1 MTDHTMKKNPA
12 SIPHSIWPADEIK
25 RAEREAADSLGLTLY
40 ELMLRA
46 GEAAFQ
52 VARDAYPDSRRWL
65 VLCGHGN
72 NGGDGY
78 VVARLA
84 KAAGIE
90 VTLLAQESD
99 KPLPEEAAQAREAW
113 LNAGGV
119 IHASDIIWPDHIDVI
134 IDALLGT
141 GLTQAPRTS
150 LSTLIE
156 RANSHSSPVVAIDIP
171 SGLLAQTGA
180 TPGAVMNAAHTVTF
194 VALKPGLLT
203 GKARD
208 VVGALH
214 FDALGLESWLAGQ
227 EVHIQ
232 RFAASQLSHWL
243 TPRRPTSHK
252 GDHGRLV
259 IIGGDHGT
267 AGAIRMTG
275 EAALRAGA
283 GLVRV
288 LTRSENI
295 APLLTARP
303 ELMVHEL
310 TPQSLDD
317 SLQWADV
324 VVIGPGLGQQEWGK
338 KALQKAENFRKPM
351 LWDAD
356 ALNLLAINPDK
367 RHNRVI
373 TPHPGEAARLLGC
386 SVAEIESDRLLSA
399 RRLVKRYG
407 GVAVLKGAGT
417 VVAAQSHALGII
429 DAGNAGMASGGMGD
443 VLSGIIG
450 ALLGQ
455 KFSPYDAACAGCVAH
470 GAAADVLAAR
480 YGTRGMLATDLFSTL
495 QRIVNPDVI
504 DVNHDESS
512 NSAT

>member
-1 MTDHTMKKNPA
+1 MTDHTVKKNPE
-12 SIPHSIWPADEIK
+12 SIPHSIWHADDL
-25 RAEREAADSLGLTLY
+25 RHAEKEAADSLGITLY
-40 ELMLRA
+40 ELMQRA
-46 GEAAFQ
+46 GEAAFN
-52 VARDAYPDSRRWL
+52 VARTAYPESSHWL
-65 VLCGHGN
+65 ILCGHGN

-84 KAAGIE
+84 VAAGIH
-90 VTLLAQESD
+90 VTLLALESD
-99 KPLPEEAAQAREAW
+99 KPLPEEASAAREAW

-119 IHASDIIWPDHIDVI
+119 IHATDIVWPEEIDVI
-134 IDALLGT
+134 IDGLLGT
-141 GLTQAPRTS
+141 GLRSAPRDPVA
-150 LSTLIE
+150 TLIA
-156 RANSHSSPVVAIDIP
+156 RANAHSAPVVALDIP
-171 SGLLAQTGA
+171 SGLMAQTGT
-180 TPGAVMNAAHTVTF
+180 TPGAVIQAAHTVAF
-194 VALKPGLLT
+194 IALKPGLLT

-208 VVGALH
+208 VTGTLH
-214 FDALGLESWLAGQ
+214 HNALGLESWLAGQ
-227 EVHIQ
+227 ETHVW
-232 RFAASQLSHWL
+232 RVDASLLAQWL
-243 TPRRPTSHK
+243 PPRRPTSHK

-275 EAALRAGA
+275 EAALRCGA

-288 LTRSENI
+288 LTRIENS
-295 APLLTARP
+295 APIITARP

-310 TPQSLDD
+310 TPQSLEE
-317 SLQWADV
+317 SLEWADV
-324 VVIGPGLGQQEWGK
+324 VVIGPGLGQQAWGK
-338 KALQKAENFRKPM
+338 QALQKVENFRKPM

-367 RHNRVI
+367 RHNRI
-373 TPHPGEAARLLGC
+373 LTPHPGEAARLLNC

-417 VVAAQSHALGII
+417 VVASDEALGIV

-455 KFSPYDAACAGCVAH
+455 KLPLYDAACAGCVAH
-470 GAAADVLAAR
+470 GVAADKLAAR
-480 YGTRGMLATDLFSTL
+480 YGTRGMLATDLFCTL
-495 QRIVNPDVI
+495 RRVVNPDVI
-504 DVNHDESS
+504 DVEND
-512 NSAT
+512 

>member
-1 MTDHTMKKNPA
+1 MTDHTVKKNPE
-12 SIPHSIWPADEIK
+12 SIPHSIWHADDL
-25 RAEREAADSLGLTLY
+25 RHAEKEAADSLGITLY
-40 ELMLRA
+40 ELMQRA
-46 GEAAFQ
+46 GEAAFN
-52 VARDAYPDSRRWL
+52 VARTAYPESSHWL
-65 VLCGHGN
+65 ILCGHGN

-84 KAAGIE
+84 VAAGIH
-90 VTLLAQESD
+90 VTLLALESD
-99 KPLPEEAAQAREAW
+99 KPLPEEASAAREAW

-119 IHASDIIWPDHIDVI
+119 IHATDIVWPEEIDVI
-134 IDALLGT
+134 IDGLLGT
-141 GLTQAPRTS
+141 GLRSAPRDPVA
-150 LSTLIE
+150 TLIA
-156 RANSHSSPVVAIDIP
+156 RANAHSAPVVALDIP
-171 SGLLAQTGA
+171 SGLMAQTGT
-180 TPGAVMNAAHTVTF
+180 TPGAVIQAAHTVAF
-194 VALKPGLLT
+194 IALKPGLLT

-208 VVGALH
+208 VTGTLH
-214 FDALGLESWLAGQ
+214 HNALGLESWLAGQ
-227 EVHIQ
+227 ETHVS
-232 RFAASQLSHWL
+232 RVDASLLAQWL
-243 TPRRPTSHK
+243 PPRRPTSHK

-275 EAALRAGA
+275 EAALRCGA

-288 LTRSENI
+288 LTRIENS
-295 APLLTARP
+295 APIITARP

-310 TPQSLDD
+310 TPQSLEE
-317 SLQWADV
+317 SLEWADV
-324 VVIGPGLGQQEWGK
+324 VVIGPGLGQQAWGK
-338 KALQKAENFRKPM
+338 QALQKVENFRKPM

-367 RHNRVI
+367 RHNRI
-373 TPHPGEAARLLGC
+373 LTPHPGEAARLLNC

-417 VVAAQSHALGII
+417 VVASDEALGIV

-455 KFSPYDAACAGCVAH
+455 KLPLYDAACAGCVAH
-470 GAAADVLAAR
+470 GVAADKLAAR
-480 YGTRGMLATDLFSTL
+480 YGTRGMLATDLFCTL
-495 QRIVNPDVI
+495 RRVVNPNVI
-504 DVNHDESS
+504 DVEND
-512 NSAT
+512 

>member
-1 MTDHTMKKNPA
+1 MTDHTVKKNPE
-12 SIPHSIWPADEIK
+12 SIPHSIWHADDL
-25 RAEREAADSLGLTLY
+25 RHAEKEAADSLGITLY
-40 ELMLRA
+40 ELMQRA
-46 GEAAFQ
+46 GEAAFN
-52 VARDAYPDSRRWL
+52 VTRTAYPESSHWL
-65 VLCGHGN
+65 ILCGHGN

-84 KAAGIE
+84 VAAGIH
-90 VTLLAQESD
+90 VTLLALESD
-99 KPLPEEAAQAREAW
+99 KPLPEEASAAREAW

-119 IHASDIIWPDHIDVI
+119 IHATDIVWPEEIDVI
-134 IDALLGT
+134 IDGLLGT
-141 GLTQAPRTS
+141 GLRSAPRDPVA
-150 LSTLIE
+150 TLIA
-156 RANSHSSPVVAIDIP
+156 RANAHSAPVVALDIP
-171 SGLLAQTGA
+171 SGLMAQTGT
-180 TPGAVMNAAHTVTF
+180 TPGAVIQAAHTVAF
-194 VALKPGLLT
+194 IALKPGLLT

-208 VVGALH
+208 VTGTLH
-214 FDALGLESWLAGQ
+214 HNALGLESWFAGQ
-227 EVHIQ
+227 ETHVS
-232 RFAASQLSHWL
+232 RVDASLLAQWL
-243 TPRRPTSHK
+243 PPRRPTSHK

-275 EAALRAGA
+275 EAALRCGA

-288 LTRSENI
+288 LTRIENC
-295 APLLTARP
+295 APIITARP

-310 TPQSLDD
+310 TPQSLEE
-317 SLQWADV
+317 SLEWADV
-324 VVIGPGLGQQEWGK
+324 VVIGPGLGQQAWGK
-338 KALQKAENFRKPM
+338 QALQKVENFRKPM

-367 RHNRVI
+367 RHNRI
-373 TPHPGEAARLLGC
+373 LTPHPGEAARLLNC

-417 VVAAQSHALGII
+417 VVASDEALGIV

-455 KFSPYDAACAGCVAH
+455 KLPLYDAACAGCVAH
-470 GAAADVLAAR
+470 GVAADKLAAR
-480 YGTRGMLATDLFSTL
+480 YGTRGMLATDLFCTL
-495 QRIVNPDVI
+495 RRVVNPDVI
-504 DVNHDESS
+504 DVEND
-512 NSAT
+512 

>member
-1 MTDHTMKKNPA
+1 MTDHTVKKNPT
-12 SIPHSIWPADEIK
+12 SIPHSIWHADDLR
-25 RAEREAADSLGLTLY
+25 RAEKEAADSLGITLY

-46 GEAAFQ
+46 GEAAFN
-52 VARDAYPDSRRWL
+52 VARSAYPLAAHWL
-65 VLCGHGN
+65 ILCGHGN

-84 KAAGIE
+84 VAAGLR
-90 VTLLAQESD
+90 VTLLAVESEH
-99 KPLPEEAAQAREAW
+99 PLPEEASAAREAW

-119 IHASDIIWPDHIDVI
+119 IHAPDIVWPEAVDLVVDG
-134 IDALLGT
+134 LLGT
-141 GLTQAPRTS
+141 GLMRAPRDNIAA
-150 LSTLIE
+150 LIE
-156 RANSHSSPVVAIDIP
+156 RANAHPAPVVALDIP

-180 TPGAVMNAAHTVTF
+180 TPGAVIHASHTVTF
-194 VALKPGLLT
+194 IALKPGLLT

-208 VVGALH
+208 VVGKLH
-214 FDALGLESWLAGQ
+214 HNALGLESWLAGQ
-227 EVHIQ
+227 DTLVS
-232 RFAASQLSHWL
+232 RYDPAQLTRWL
-243 TPRRPTSHK
+243 PPRRPTSHK

-275 EAALRAGA
+275 EAALRCGA

-288 LTRSENI
+288 LTRSDNI
-295 APLLTARP
+295 IPIITARP

-310 TPQSLDD
+310 TPQALEESLE
-317 SLQWADV
+317 WADV
-324 VVIGPGLGQQEWGK
+324 VVIGPGLGQQAWGK
-338 KALQKAENFRKPM
+338 QALQKVENFRKPM

-367 RHNRVI
+367 RHNRI
-373 TPHPGEAARLLGC
+373 LTPHPGEAARLLNC

-399 RRLVKRYG
+399 QRLVKRYG

-417 VVAAQSHALGII
+417 VVASEDALGII
-429 DAGNAGMASGGMGD
+429 DAGNPGMASGGMGD

-455 KFSPYDAACAGCVAH
+455 KLPLYDAACAGCVAH
-470 GAAADVLAAR
+470 GAAADQLAAR
-480 YGTRGMLATDLFSTL
+480 YGTRGMLATDLFCTL
-495 QRIVNPDVI
+495 QRVVNPDVI
-504 DVNHDESS
+504 DVEND
-512 NSAT
+512 

>member
-1 MTDHTMKKNPA
+1 MTDHTVKKNPE
-12 SIPHSIWPADEIK
+12 SIPHSIWHADDL
-25 RAEREAADSLGLTLY
+25 RHAEKEAADSLGITLY
-40 ELMLRA
+40 ELMQRA
-46 GEAAFQ
+46 GEAAFN
-52 VARDAYPDSRRWL
+52 VARTAYPESSHWL
-65 VLCGHGN
+65 ILCGHGN

-84 KAAGIE
+84 VAAGIH
-90 VTLLAQESD
+90 VTLLALESD
-99 KPLPEEAAQAREAW
+99 KPLPEEASAAREAW

-119 IHASDIIWPDHIDVI
+119 IHATDIVWPEEIDVI
-134 IDALLGT
+134 IDGLLGT
-141 GLTQAPRTS
+141 GLRSAPRDPVA
-150 LSTLIE
+150 TLIA
-156 RANSHSSPVVAIDIP
+156 RANAHSAPVVALDIP
-171 SGLLAQTGA
+171 SGLMAQTGT
-180 TPGAVMNAAHTVTF
+180 TPGAVIQAAHTVAF
-194 VALKPGLLT
+194 IALKPGLLT

-208 VVGALH
+208 VTGTLH
-214 FDALGLESWLAGQ
+214 HNALGLESWLAGQ
-227 EVHIQ
+227 ETHVS
-232 RFAASQLSHWL
+232 RVDASLLAQWL
-243 TPRRPTSHK
+243 PPRRPTSHK

-275 EAALRAGA
+275 EAALRCGA

-288 LTRSENI
+288 LTRIENS
-295 APLLTARP
+295 APIITARP

-310 TPQSLDD
+310 TPQSLEE
-317 SLQWADV
+317 SLEWADV
-324 VVIGPGLGQQEWGK
+324 VVIGPGLGQQAWGK
-338 KALQKAENFRKPM
+338 QALQKVENFRKPM

-367 RHNRVI
+367 RHNRI
-373 TPHPGEAARLLGC
+373 LTPHPGEAARLLNC

-417 VVAAQSHALGII
+417 VVASDEALGLV

-455 KFSPYDAACAGCVAH
+455 KLPLYDAACAGCVAH
-470 GAAADVLAAR
+470 GVAADKLAAR
-480 YGTRGMLATDLFSTL
+480 YGTRGMLATDLFCTL
-495 QRIVNPDVI
+495 RRVVNPDVI
-504 DVNHDESS
+504 DVEND
-512 NSAT
+512 

>member
-1 MTDHTMKKNPA
+1 MTDHTMKKNLT
-12 SIPHSIWPADEIK
+12 SIPHSIWPADDI
-25 RAEREAADSLGLTLY
+25 RRLEREAADALGLTLF

-46 GEAAFQ
+46 GEAAFD
-52 VARDAYPDSRRWL
+52 VARESWPFARHWL

-84 KAAGIE
+84 KAAGIH
-90 VTLLAQESD
+90 VTLLALESD
-99 KPLPEEAAQAREAW
+99 KPLPEEAEHARDAW

-119 IHASDIIWPDHIDVI
+119 IHSPAIVWPENVDLI
-134 IDALLGT
+134 IDALPGT
-141 GLTQAPRTS
+141 GLTQAPREP
-150 LSTLIE
+150 LAELIAH
-156 RANSHSSPVVAIDIP
+156 ANAHLAPVLALDIP

-180 TPGAVMNAAHTVTF
+180 TPGAVIDADRTVTF

-208 VVGALH
+208 VTGRIH
-214 FDALGLESWLAGQ
+214 FNALGLEDWLATQ
-227 EVHIQ
+227 EAPVQ
-232 RFAASQLSHWL
+232 RFDNAQLAGWL
-243 TPRRPTSHK
+243 APRRPTSHK

-259 IIGGDHGT
+259 VIGGDCGT
-267 AGAIRMTG
+267 AGAIRLSG

-310 TPQSLDD
+310 TPQSLEE
-317 SLQWADV
+317 SLAWADV
-324 VVIGPGLGQQEWGK
+324 VIIGPGLGQTEWGK
-338 KALQKAENFRKPM
+338 KALLKVENFRKPM

-386 SVAEIESDRLLSA
+386 SVAEIENDRLHSA
-399 RRLVKRYG
+399 QRLVKRYG

-417 VVAAQSHALGII
+417 VVAAEPDALGIV
-429 DAGNAGMASGGMGD
+429 DVGNAGMASGGMGD

-455 KFSPYDAACAGCVAH
+455 KLTPYDAACAGCVAH
-470 GAAADVLAAR
+470 GAAADALAAHT
-480 YGTRGMLATDLFSTL
+480 GMRGMLATDLFSTL

-504 DVNHDESS
+504 DVYHDESS

>member
-1 MTDHTMKKNPA
+1 MKKNPE
-12 SIPHSIWPADEIK
+12 SIPHSIWHADDL
-25 RAEREAADSLGLTLY
+25 RHAEKEAADSLGITLY
-40 ELMLRA
+40 ELMQRA
-46 GEAAFQ
+46 GEAAFN
-52 VARDAYPDSRRWL
+52 VTRTAYPESSQWL
-65 VLCGHGN
+65 ILCGHGN

-84 KAAGIE
+84 VAAGIH
-90 VTLLAQESD
+90 VTLLALESD
-99 KPLPEEAAQAREAW
+99 KPLPEEASAAREAW

-119 IHASDIIWPDHIDVI
+119 IHATDIVWPEEIDVI
-134 IDALLGT
+134 IDGLLGT
-141 GLTQAPRTS
+141 GPRSAPRDPVA
-150 LSTLIE
+150 TLIA
-156 RANSHSSPVVAIDIP
+156 RANAHSAPVVALDIP
-171 SGLLAQTGA
+171 SGLMAQTGT
-180 TPGAVMNAAHTVTF
+180 TPGAVIQAAHTVAF
-194 VALKPGLLT
+194 IALKPGLLT

-208 VVGALH
+208 VTGTLH
-214 FDALGLESWLAGQ
+214 HNALGLESWLAGQ
-227 EVHIQ
+227 ETHVS
-232 RFAASQLSHWL
+232 RVDASLLAQWL
-243 TPRRPTSHK
+243 PPRRPTSHK

-275 EAALRAGA
+275 EAALRCGA

-288 LTRSENI
+288 LTRIENS
-295 APLLTARP
+295 APIITARP

-310 TPQSLDD
+310 TPQSLEE
-317 SLQWADV
+317 SLEWADV
-324 VVIGPGLGQQEWGK
+324 VVIGPGLGQQAWGK
-338 KALQKAENFRKPM
+338 QALQKVENFRKPM

-367 RHNRVI
+367 RHNRI
-373 TPHPGEAARLLGC
+373 LTPHPGEAARLLNC

-417 VVAAQSHALGII
+417 VVASDEALGIV

-455 KFSPYDAACAGCVAH
+455 KLPLYDAACAGCVAH
-470 GAAADVLAAR
+470 GVAADKLAAR
-480 YGTRGMLATDLFSTL
+480 YGTRGMLATDLFCTL
-495 QRIVNPDVI
+495 RRVVNPDVI
-504 DVNHDESS
+504 DVEND
-512 NSAT
+512 

>member
-1 MTDHTMKKNPA
+1 MKKNPE
-12 SIPHSIWPADEIK
+12 SIPHSIWHADDL
-25 RAEREAADSLGLTLY
+25 RHAEKEAADSIGITLY
-40 ELMLRA
+40 ELMQRA
-46 GEAAFQ
+46 GEAAFN
-52 VARDAYPDSRRWL
+52 VTRTAYPESSHWL
-65 VLCGHGN
+65 ILCGHGN

-84 KAAGIE
+84 VAAGIH
-90 VTLLAQESD
+90 VTLLALESD
-99 KPLPEEAAQAREAW
+99 KPLPEEASAAREAW

-119 IHASDIIWPDHIDVI
+119 IHATDIVWPEEIDVI
-134 IDALLGT
+134 IDGLLGT
-141 GLTQAPRTS
+141 GLRSAPRDPVA
-150 LSTLIE
+150 TLIA
-156 RANSHSSPVVAIDIP
+156 RANAHSAPVVALDIP
-171 SGLLAQTGA
+171 SGLMAQTGT
-180 TPGAVMNAAHTVTF
+180 TPGAVIQAAHTVAF
-194 VALKPGLLT
+194 IALKPGLLT

-208 VVGALH
+208 VTGTLH
-214 FDALGLESWLAGQ
+214 HNALGLESWLAGQ
-227 EVHIQ
+227 ETHVS
-232 RFAASQLSHWL
+232 RVDASLLAQWL
-243 TPRRPTSHK
+243 PPRRPTSHK

-275 EAALRAGA
+275 EAALRCGA

-288 LTRSENI
+288 LTRIENS
-295 APLLTARP
+295 APIITARP

-310 TPQSLDD
+310 TPQSLEE
-317 SLQWADV
+317 SLEWADV
-324 VVIGPGLGQQEWGK
+324 VVIGPGLGQQAWGK
-338 KALQKAENFRKPM
+338 QALQKVENFRKPM

-367 RHNRVI
+367 RHNRI
-373 TPHPGEAARLLGC
+373 LTPHPGEAARLLNC

-417 VVAAQSHALGII
+417 VVASDEALGIV

-455 KFSPYDAACAGCVAH
+455 KLPLYDAACAGCVAH
-470 GAAADVLAAR
+470 GVAADKLAAR
-480 YGTRGMLATDLFSTL
+480 YGTRGMLATDLFCTL
-495 QRIVNPDVI
+495 RRVVNPDVI
-504 DVNHDESS
+504 DVEND
-512 NSAT
+512 

>member
-1 MTDHTMKKNPA
+1 MTDHTVKKNPA
-12 SIPHSIWPADEIK
+12 SIPHSIWHADDLR
-25 RAEREAADSLGLTLY
+25 RAEKEAADSLGITLY

-46 GEAAFQ
+46 GEAAFN
-52 VARDAYPDSRRWL
+52 VARRAYPQAAHWL
-65 VLCGHGN
+65 ILCGHGN

-84 KAAGIE
+84 VAAGLR
-90 VTLLAQESD
+90 VTLLAVESEHL
-99 KPLPEEAAQAREAW
+99 LPEEASAAREAW

-119 IHASDIIWPDHIDVI
+119 IHASDILWPEEVDLVVDG
-134 IDALLGT
+134 LLGT
-141 GLTQAPRTS
+141 GLMRAPRDNIAA
-150 LSTLIE
+150 LIE
-156 RANSHSSPVVAIDIP
+156 RANAHPAPVVALDIP

-180 TPGAVMNAAHTVTF
+180 TPGAVIQASHTVTF
-194 VALKPGLLT
+194 IALKPGLLT

-208 VVGALH
+208 VVGKLH
-214 FDALGLESWLAGQ
+214 HNALGLESWLAGQ
-227 EVHIQ
+227 DTQVS
-232 RFAASQLSHWL
+232 RYDASQLTGWL
-243 TPRRPTSHK
+243 PPRRPTSHK

-259 IIGGDHGT
+259 IVGGDHGT

-275 EAALRAGA
+275 EAALRCGA

-288 LTRSENI
+288 LTRSDNI
-295 APLLTARP
+295 IPIVTARP

-310 TPQSLDD
+310 TPQTLEESLE
-317 SLQWADV
+317 WADV
-324 VVIGPGLGQQEWGK
+324 VVIGPGLGLQAWGK
-338 KALQKAENFRKPM
+338 QALQKVENFRKPM

-367 RHNRVI
+367 RHNRI
-373 TPHPGEAARLLGC
+373 LTPHPGEAARLLNC

-399 RRLVKRYG
+399 QRLVKRYG

-417 VVAAQSHALGII
+417 VIASEDALGII

-455 KFSPYDAACAGCVAH
+455 KLPLYDAACAGCVAH
-470 GAAADVLAAR
+470 GAAADQLAAR
-480 YGTRGMLATDLFSTL
+480 YGTRGMLATDLFCTL
-495 QRIVNPDVI
+495 RRVVNPDVI
-504 DVNHDESS
+504 DVEND
-512 NSAT
+512 

>member
-1 MTDHTMKKNPA
+1 MTDHTVKKNPE
-12 SIPHSIWPADEIK
+12 SIPHSIWHADDL
-25 RAEREAADSLGLTLY
+25 RHAEKEAADSLGITLY
-40 ELMLRA
+40 ELMQRA
-46 GEAAFQ
+46 GEAAFN
-52 VARDAYPDSRRWL
+52 VTRTAYPESSQWL
-65 VLCGHGN
+65 ILCGHGN

-84 KAAGIE
+84 VAAGIH
-90 VTLLAQESD
+90 VTLLALESD
-99 KPLPEEAAQAREAW
+99 KPLPEEASAAREAW

-119 IHASDIIWPDHIDVI
+119 IHATDIVWPEEIDVI
-134 IDALLGT
+134 IDGLLGT
-141 GLTQAPRTS
+141 GLRSAPRDPVA
-150 LSTLIE
+150 TLIA
-156 RANSHSSPVVAIDIP
+156 RANAHSAPVVALDIP
-171 SGLLAQTGA
+171 SGLMAQTGT
-180 TPGAVMNAAHTVTF
+180 TPGAVIQAAHTVAF
-194 VALKPGLLT
+194 IALKPGLLT

-208 VVGALH
+208 VTGTLH
-214 FDALGLESWLAGQ
+214 HNALGLESWLAGQ
-227 EVHIQ
+227 ETHVS
-232 RFAASQLSHWL
+232 RVDASLLAQWL
-243 TPRRPTSHK
+243 PPRRPTSHK

-275 EAALRAGA
+275 EAALRCGA

-288 LTRSENI
+288 LTRIENS
-295 APLLTARP
+295 APIITARP

-310 TPQSLDD
+310 TPQSLEE
-317 SLQWADV
+317 SLEWADV
-324 VVIGPGLGQQEWGK
+324 VVIGPGLGQQAWGK
-338 KALQKAENFRKPM
+338 QALQKVENFRKPM

-367 RHNRVI
+367 RHNRI
-373 TPHPGEAARLLGC
+373 LTPHPGEAARLLNC

-417 VVAAQSHALGII
+417 VVASDEALGIV

-455 KFSPYDAACAGCVAH
+455 KLPLYDAACAGCVAH
-470 GAAADVLAAR
+470 GVAADKLAAR
-480 YGTRGMLATDLFSTL
+480 YGTRGMLATDLFCTL
-495 QRIVNPDVI
+495 RRVVNPDVI
-504 DVNHDESS
+504 DVEND
-512 NSAT
+512 

>member
-1 MTDHTMKKNPA
+1 MTDHTVKKNPE
-12 SIPHSIWPADEIK
+12 SIPHSIWHADDL
-25 RAEREAADSLGLTLY
+25 RHAEKEAADSLGITLY
-40 ELMLRA
+40 ELMQRA
-46 GEAAFQ
+46 GEAAFN
-52 VARDAYPDSRRWL
+52 VARTAYPESSHWL
-65 VLCGHGN
+65 ILCGHGN

-84 KAAGIE
+84 VAAGIH
-90 VTLLAQESD
+90 VTLLALESD
-99 KPLPEEAAQAREAW
+99 KPLPEEASAAREAW

-119 IHASDIIWPDHIDVI
+119 IHATDIVWPEEIDVI
-134 IDALLGT
+134 IDGLLGT
-141 GLTQAPRTS
+141 GLRSAPRDPVA
-150 LSTLIE
+150 TLIA
-156 RANSHSSPVVAIDIP
+156 RANAHSAPVVALDIP
-171 SGLLAQTGA
+171 SGLMAQTGT
-180 TPGAVMNAAHTVTF
+180 TPGAVIQAAHTVAF
-194 VALKPGLLT
+194 IALKPGLLT

-208 VVGALH
+208 VTGTLH
-214 FDALGLESWLAGQ
+214 HNALGLESWLAGQ
-227 EVHIQ
+227 ETHVS
-232 RFAASQLSHWL
+232 RVDASLLAQWL
-243 TPRRPTSHK
+243 PPRRPTSHK

-275 EAALRAGA
+275 EAALRCGA

-288 LTRSENI
+288 LTRIENS
-295 APLLTARP
+295 APIITARP

-310 TPQSLDD
+310 TLQSLEE
-317 SLQWADV
+317 SLEWADV
-324 VVIGPGLGQQEWGK
+324 VVIGPGLGQQAWGK
-338 KALQKAENFRKPM
+338 QALQKVENFRKPM

-367 RHNRVI
+367 RHNRI
-373 TPHPGEAARLLGC
+373 LTPHPGEAARLLNC

-417 VVAAQSHALGII
+417 VVASDEALGIV

-455 KFSPYDAACAGCVAH
+455 KLPLYDAACAGCVAH
-470 GAAADVLAAR
+470 GVAADKLAAR
-480 YGTRGMLATDLFSTL
+480 YGTRGMLATDLFCTL
-495 QRIVNPDVI
+495 RRVVNPDVI
-504 DVNHDESS
+504 DVEND
-512 NSAT
+512 

>member
-1 MTDHTMKKNPA
+1 MKKNPE
-12 SIPHSIWPADEIK
+12 SIPHSIWHADDLWH
-25 RAEREAADSLGLTLY
+25 AEKEAADSLGITLY
-40 ELMLRA
+40 ELMQRA
-46 GEAAFQ
+46 GEAAFN
-52 VARDAYPDSRRWL
+52 VARTAYPESSHWL
-65 VLCGHGN
+65 ILCGHGN

-84 KAAGIE
+84 VAAGIH
-90 VTLLAQESD
+90 VTLLALESD
-99 KPLPEEAAQAREAW
+99 KPLPEEASAAREAW

-119 IHASDIIWPDHIDVI
+119 IHATDIVWPEEIDVI
-134 IDALLGT
+134 IDGLLGT
-141 GLTQAPRTS
+141 GLRSAPRDPVA
-150 LSTLIE
+150 TLIA
-156 RANSHSSPVVAIDIP
+156 RANAHSAPVVALDIP
-171 SGLLAQTGA
+171 SGLMAQIGT
-180 TPGAVMNAAHTVTF
+180 TPGAVIQAAHTVAF
-194 VALKPGLLT
+194 IALKPGLLT

-208 VVGALH
+208 VTGTLH
-214 FDALGLESWLAGQ
+214 HNALGLESWLAGQ
-227 EVHIQ
+227 ETHVS
-232 RFAASQLSHWL
+232 RVDASLLAQWL
-243 TPRRPTSHK
+243 PPRRPTSHK

-275 EAALRAGA
+275 EAALRCGA

-288 LTRSENI
+288 LTRIENS
-295 APLLTARP
+295 APIITARP

-310 TPQSLDD
+310 TPQSLEE
-317 SLQWADV
+317 SLEWADV
-324 VVIGPGLGQQEWGK
+324 VVIGPGLGQQAWGK
-338 KALQKAENFRKPM
+338 QALQKVENFRKPM

-367 RHNRVI
+367 RHNRI
-373 TPHPGEAARLLGC
+373 LTPHPGEAARLLNC

-417 VVAAQSHALGII
+417 VVASDEALGIV

-455 KFSPYDAACAGCVAH
+455 KLPLYDAACAGCVAH
-470 GAAADVLAAR
+470 GVAADKLAAR
-480 YGTRGMLATDLFSTL
+480 YGTRGMLATDLFCTL
-495 QRIVNPDVI
+495 RRVVNPDVI
-504 DVNHDESS
+504 DVEND
-512 NSAT
+512 

>member
-1 MTDHTMKKNPA
+1 MTDHTVKKNPA
-12 SIPHSIWPADEIK
+12 SIPHSIWHADDLR
-25 RAEREAADSLGLTLY
+25 RAEKEAADSLGITLY

-46 GEAAFQ
+46 GEAAFN
-52 VARDAYPDSRRWL
+52 VARRAYPHASHWL

-84 KAAGIE
+84 VAAGLR
-90 VTLLAQESD
+90 VTLLALESEH
-99 KPLPEEAAQAREAW
+99 PLPEEASAVREAW

-119 IHASDIIWPDHIDVI
+119 IHASDILWPEDV
-134 IDALLGT
+134 DLVVDGLLGT
-141 GLTQAPRTS
+141 GLMRAPRDNIAA
-150 LSTLIE
+150 LIE
-156 RANSHSSPVVAIDIP
+156 RANAHPAPVVALDIP

-180 TPGAVMNAAHTVTF
+180 TPGAVIQASHTVTF
-194 VALKPGLLT
+194 IALKPGLLT

-208 VVGALH
+208 VVGKLH
-214 FDALGLESWLAGQ
+214 HNALGLESWLAGQ
-227 EVHIQ
+227 DTQVS
-232 RFAASQLSHWL
+232 RYDASQLTGWL
-243 TPRRPTSHK
+243 PPRRPTSHK

-259 IIGGDHGT
+259 IVGGDHGT

-275 EAALRAGA
+275 EAALRCGA

-288 LTRSENI
+288 LTRSDNI
-295 APLLTARP
+295 IPIVTARP

-310 TPQSLDD
+310 TPQTLEESLE
-317 SLQWADV
+317 WADV
-324 VVIGPGLGQQEWGK
+324 VVIGPGLGLQAWGK
-338 KALQKAENFRKPM
+338 QALQKVENFRKPM

-367 RHNRVI
+367 RHNRI
-373 TPHPGEAARLLGC
+373 LTPHPGEAARLLNC
-386 SVAEIESDRLLSA
+386 SVSEIESDRLLSA
-399 RRLVKRYG
+399 QRLVKRYG

-417 VVAAQSHALGII
+417 VIASEDALGII

-455 KFSPYDAACAGCVAH
+455 KLPLYDAACAGCVAH
-470 GAAADVLAAR
+470 GAAADQLAAR
-480 YGTRGMLATDLFSTL
+480 YGTRGMLATDLFCTL
-495 QRIVNPDVI
+495 RRVVNPDVI
-504 DVNHDESS
+504 DVEND
-512 NSAT
+512 

>member
-1 MTDHTMKKNPA
+1 MTDHTVKKNPK
-12 SIPHSIWPADEIK
+12 SIPHSIWHADDL
-25 RAEREAADSLGLTLY
+25 RHAEKEAADSLGITLY
-40 ELMLRA
+40 ELMQRA
-46 GEAAFQ
+46 GEAAFN
-52 VARDAYPDSRRWL
+52 VACTAYPESSHWL
-65 VLCGHGN
+65 ILCGHGN

-84 KAAGIE
+84 GAAGIH
-90 VTLLAQESD
+90 VTLLALESD
-99 KPLPEEAAQAREAW
+99 KPLPEEASAAREAW

-119 IHASDIIWPDHIDVI
+119 IHATDIVWPEEIDVI
-134 IDALLGT
+134 IDGLLGT
-141 GLTQAPRTS
+141 GLRSAPRDPVA
-150 LSTLIE
+150 TLIA
-156 RANSHSSPVVAIDIP
+156 RANAHSAPVVALDIP
-171 SGLLAQTGA
+171 SGLMAQTGT
-180 TPGAVMNAAHTVTF
+180 TPGAVIQAAHTVTF
-194 VALKPGLLT
+194 IALKPGLLT

-208 VVGALH
+208 VTGTLH
-214 FDALGLESWLAGQ
+214 HNALGLESWLAGQ
-227 EVHIQ
+227 ETHVS
-232 RFAASQLSHWL
+232 RVDASLLAQWL
-243 TPRRPTSHK
+243 PPRRPTSHK

-275 EAALRAGA
+275 EAALRCGA

-288 LTRSENI
+288 LTRIENS
-295 APLLTARP
+295 APIITARP

-310 TPQSLDD
+310 TPQSLEE
-317 SLQWADV
+317 SLEWADV
-324 VVIGPGLGQQEWGK
+324 VVIGPGLGQQAWGK
-338 KALQKAENFRKPM
+338 QALQKVENFRKPM

-367 RHNRVI
+367 RHNRI
-373 TPHPGEAARLLGC
+373 LTPHPGEAARLLNC

-417 VVAAQSHALGII
+417 VVASDEALGIV

-455 KFSPYDAACAGCVAH
+455 KLPLYDAACAGCVAH
-470 GAAADVLAAR
+470 GVAADKLAAR
-480 YGTRGMLATDLFSTL
+480 YGTRGMLATDLFCTL
-495 QRIVNPDVI
+495 RRVVNPDVI
-504 DVNHDESS
+504 DVEND
-512 NSAT
+512 

>member
-1 MTDHTMKKNPA
+1 MKKNPE
-12 SIPHSIWPADEIK
+12 SIPHSIWHADDL
-25 RAEREAADSLGLTLY
+25 RHAEKEAADSLGITLY
-40 ELMLRA
+40 ELMQRA
-46 GEAAFQ
+46 GEAAFN
-52 VARDAYPDSRRWL
+52 VARTAYPESSHWL
-65 VLCGHGN
+65 ILCGHGN

-84 KAAGIE
+84 VAAGIH
-90 VTLLAQESD
+90 VTLLALESD
-99 KPLPEEAAQAREAW
+99 KPLPEEASAAREAW

-119 IHASDIIWPDHIDVI
+119 IHATDIVWPEEIDVI
-134 IDALLGT
+134 IDGLLGT
-141 GLTQAPRTS
+141 GLHSAPRDPVA
-150 LSTLIE
+150 TLIA
-156 RANSHSSPVVAIDIP
+156 RANAHSAPVVALDIP
-171 SGLLAQTGA
+171 SGLMAQTGT
-180 TPGAVMNAAHTVTF
+180 TPGAVIQAAHTVAF
-194 VALKPGLLT
+194 IALKPGLLT

-208 VVGALH
+208 VTGTMH
-214 FDALGLESWLAGQ
+214 HNALGLESWLAGQ
-227 EVHIQ
+227 ETHVS
-232 RFAASQLSHWL
+232 RVDASLLAQWL
-243 TPRRPTSHK
+243 PPRRPTSHK

-275 EAALRAGA
+275 EAALRCGA

-288 LTRSENI
+288 LTRIENS
-295 APLLTARP
+295 APIITARP

-310 TPQSLDD
+310 TPQSLEE
-317 SLQWADV
+317 SLEWADV
-324 VVIGPGLGQQEWGK
+324 VVIGPGLGQQAWGK
-338 KALQKAENFRKPM
+338 QALQKVENFRKPM

-367 RHNRVI
+367 RHNRI
-373 TPHPGEAARLLGC
+373 LTPHPGEAARLLNC

-417 VVAAQSHALGII
+417 VVASDEAMGIV

-455 KFSPYDAACAGCVAH
+455 KLPLYDAACAGCVAH
-470 GAAADVLAAR
+470 GVAADKLAAR
-480 YGTRGMLATDLFSTL
+480 YGTRGMLATDLFCTL
-495 QRIVNPDVI
+495 RRVVNPDVI
-504 DVNHDESS
+504 DVEND
-512 NSAT
+512 